1 MESRDTSA
9 AFRILRLAYIT
20 FPPTLETRRSSRRDM
35 HEFSSHQIVL
45 LKPRTYE
52 GLTGDKLLFYV
63 IQRKRYENLAKDI
76 KQKREDSHEQT
87 CT

>member
-1 MESRDTSA
+1 
-9 AFRILRLAYIT
+9 
-20 FPPTLETRRSSRRDM
+20 M

-76 KQKREDSHEQT
+76 KQKKEDSHEQT